1 MEACINIDV
10 GTVVFAQLELHFLFT
25 VTIPGY
31 KTMSNHPLIS
41 PYVNSIYHK
50 HVPLPEFV
58 NIWDMNKPLTYYGNM
73 GPNCELT
80 FNQLYRKTAFLF
92 MFLGARRKKALSAI
106 DIENVIIQN
115 NKALVPNKTLKHTN
129 PKHPLENQ

>member
-1 MEACINIDV
+1 
-10 GTVVFAQLELHFLFT
+10 
-25 VTIPGY
+25 
-31 KTMSNHPLIS
+31 MSNHPLIS